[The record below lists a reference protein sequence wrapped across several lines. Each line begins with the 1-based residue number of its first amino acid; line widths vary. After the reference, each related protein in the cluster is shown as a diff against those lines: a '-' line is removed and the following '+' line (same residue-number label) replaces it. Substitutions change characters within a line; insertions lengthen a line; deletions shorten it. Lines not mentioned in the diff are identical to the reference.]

1 MIEQRLGHAPSAVCP
16 LPRPPPLN
24 VKVVRLQRLHHYL
37 SSSAAYYR
45 PHIITGRTAACLR
58 LSFSWGGA
66 GGGLIK
72 RGGFSDLLSK
82 HRDTERGKDAGIK
95 SPSSDSDI

>member
-1 MIEQRLGHAPSAVCP
+1 MSEAELLLG
-16 LPRPPPLN
+16 
-24 VKVVRLQRLHHYL
+24 
-37 SSSAAYYR
+37 
-45 PHIITGRTAACLR
+45 GR
-58 LSFSWGGA
+58 